1 MFCSCGQTTLTLLSE
16 TDADKEAIADLTRQ
30 AKSLSGP
37 LATLTR
43 ARRDQ
48 LKAEVKAE
56 QVFAKALTNSASN
69 LTKTIEAAINTA
81 RVQSILGY
89 TDEQLMEFIL
99 QGGLGLAVD
108 EFIEQTDLIRQ
119 SVQKGILAIK
129 QDVNFS
135 QIASD
140 LEAIQA
146 ITAKTVFEDVILP
159 PVKKSITESLR
170 DGLLEVPTEIIV
182 SNLQTRLESSMGRQ
196 LTEIKTQISSYGRS
210 ITAFV
215 AESAGLD
222 LYLYTGPKDGITRPF
237 CNELINLVVTKDQ
250 MNKLNNGQGLGV
262 LAYGGGYNCRH
273 SWSPVT
279 QGFVEAAGLPLATN
293 ADINEANDKA
303 KR

>member
-1 MFCSCGQTTLTLLSE
+1 MLCSCGRPVLLAES
-16 TDADKEAIADLTRQ
+16 DADKKAIDDLKRQ
-30 AKSLSGP
+30 VKGQSGI
-37 LATLTR
+37 AAELTK
-43 ARRDQ
+43 ARIEQ
-48 LKAEVKAE
+48 LQAEVDAEKAY
-56 QVFAKALTNSASN
+56 Q
-69 LTKTIEAAINTA
+69 AAIRRANA
-81 RVQSILGY
+81 SMIQSMANHATMRAILGY

-129 QDVNFS
+129 QDINFS

-182 SNLQTRLESSMGRQ
+182 SNLQTRLESSIGRQ

-262 LAYGGGYNCRH
+262 LVYGGGYNCRH

-293 ADINEANDKA
+293 ANINEANDKA

>member
-1 MFCSCGQTTLTLLSE
+1 MFCSCGQTTVNFLSE
-16 TDADKEAIADLTRQ
+16 TDADKKAIEDLNRQ

-56 QVFAKALTNSASN
+56 ESFAKALKDSALN
-69 LTKTIEAAINTA
+69 LTKTIEAAIDTKKIDT
-81 RVQSILGY
+81 ILSY

-119 SVQKGILAIK
+119 SVQKGILAIE

-135 QIASD
+135 QISSN
-140 LEAIQA
+140 LEDIQA
-146 ITAKTVFEDVILP
+146 ITAKTVFDDVILP
-159 PVKKSITESLR
+159 PIKKSITESLR
-170 DGLLEVPTEIIV
+170 DGLLEIPTKIIV
-182 SNLQTRLESSMGRQ
+182 SNLETRLKSSIGRQ

-210 ITAFV
+210 ISAFV
-215 AESAGLD
+215 AESAGLN

-237 CNELINLVVTKDQ
+237 CNELINLVVNKDQ

-262 LAYGGGYNCRH
+262 LTYGGGYNCRH

-279 QGFVEAAGLPLATN
+279 EGFVEAAGLTLATN
-293 ADINEANDKA
+293 ADIKEANNKA